1 MAELARLADL
11 WHGRLPLAEAFWV
24 WAVGVGLALNL
35 TTTTLMLAAL
45 AADLAAGVAL
55 AVHLLPAPYNVAVAV
70 GVWRSAGR
78 YEGPQVWADM
88 GRAGAIAWAAFLM
101 ML

>member
-1 MAELARLADL
+1 MARLADL

-24 WAVGVGLALNL
+24 WAVAVGLALNL
-35 TTTTLMLAAL
+35 GTTVAMLAL
-45 AADLAAGVAL
+45 IAADLPAGLAL

-70 GVWRSAGR
+70 GVWRSAGG
-78 YEGPQVWADM
+78 YAGPQFWADM
-88 GRAGAIAWAAFLM
+88 ARAGGVAWALFLM